1 MSENH
6 IVTEVIKYVS
16 YVVMLVIGWFLRRH
30 IEKTDLKET
39 EQDHKIAML
48 DKRIDGHDVS
58 RADLKAQIANIHI
71 LLQKMDR
78 NIDKLL
84 DRK

>member
-6 IVTEVIKYVS
+6 IISEGIKYVS
-16 YVVMLVIGWFLRRH
+16 YIVMLVIGWFLRRH
-30 IEKTDLKET
+30 IEQTDIREA
-39 EQDHKIAML
+39 EQDHKIATL
-48 DKRIDGHDVS
+48 DKRLDNHDVS
-58 RADLKAQIANIHI
+58 RADIKAQIANINL